1 MILNAKED
9 VVCAKEA
16 DCQSKEDK
24 GIMFF
29 FKKKTR
35 AQEVDENHTF
45 FFIKFY
51 AQISFIFGRT
61 FSRMQP

>member
-29 FKKKTR
+29 FLKKTR

-45 FFIKFY
+45 F
-51 AQISFIFGRT
+51 S
-61 FSRMQP
+61 